1 MLTFSQR
8 AWPWILA
15 QGILAV
21 VLGILMIASPGAT
34 LITIAIFVGVW
45 MIIDGISMII
55 HAVMSSG
62 STAERVMLGLFGV
75 LGVLIGGFA
84 AWNPIATV
92 GAFAIL
98 VAVWF
103 IVAGVREIVLAVR
116 IRKEIT
122 GEWFLIVSGAL
133 SVVFGL
139 VALFLPGLALVT
151 LIWLISVGAILFGI
165 FMIVSAFAIRRPT
178 KSGEEGEK
186 CEKGEE
192 TAAA

>member
-21 VLGILMIASPGAT
+21 VLGILMIVLPGVT
-34 LITIAIFVGVW
+34 LFTIGISVGVW

-122 GEWFLIVSGAL
+122 GEWFLIISGAL

-139 VALFLPGLALVT
+139 VALVWPGLALVT

-165 FMIVSAFAIRRPT
+165 LMIVSAFAIRRPT
-178 KSGEEGEK
+178 KSGE
-186 CEKGEE
+186 KGEE

>member
-1 MLTFSQR
+1 MLTFAHR
-8 AWPWILA
+8 AWPWILV

-116 IRKEIT
+116 VRKEIT

-133 SVVFGL
+133 AVVFGL
-139 VALFLPGLALVT
+139 VALFWPGLALVT

-165 FMIVSAFAIRRPT
+165 FMIVSAFAIRRLT
-178 KSGEEGEK
+178 KSGA
-186 CEKGEE
+186 E

>member
-133 SVVFGL
+133 AVVFGL
-139 VALFLPGLALVT
+139 VALFWPGLALVT

-165 FMIVSAFAIRRPT
+165 LMIVSAFAIRRPT

-186 CEKGEE
+186 GEE